1 MHTTDLPCFFFFTIL
16 TMIAATIAIS
26 TAQMIIVQILLTI
39 HWNIRS
45 TPYYT
50 GMKCMTV
57 YFIFTFLVSL
67 FASLYGLKSM
77 NSIPAI
83 RMIETIRPITFRFP
97 VNAPPIWLTIRAI
110 A

>member
-1 MHTTDLPCFFFFTIL
+1 MGQLLQLPQLHTTDLPAFFFLTML

-26 TAQMIIVQILLTI
+26 TAQMMIVQIFSDI
-39 HWNIRS
+39 HASIYS
-45 TPYYT
+45 SPYL
-50 GMKCMTV
+50 
-57 YFIFTFLVSL
+57 IFTFLVSL

-83 RMIETIRPITFRFP
+83 KRMEIIKPMMFRLP
-97 VNAPPIWLTIRAI
+97 VNAPPIWLTIKAI